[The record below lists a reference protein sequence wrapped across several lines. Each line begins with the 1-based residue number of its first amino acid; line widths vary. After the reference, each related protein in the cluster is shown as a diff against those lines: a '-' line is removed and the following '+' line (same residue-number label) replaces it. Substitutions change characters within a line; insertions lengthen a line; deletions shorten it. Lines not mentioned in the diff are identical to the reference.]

1 MCDIMYDMYD
11 MYDIMCD
18 MCDIDR
24 VPIIGI
30 AVKVRL
36 HDPFSF

>member
-11 MYDIMCD
+11 T

>member
-11 MYDIMCD
+11 MF
-18 MCDIDR
+18 DIDR